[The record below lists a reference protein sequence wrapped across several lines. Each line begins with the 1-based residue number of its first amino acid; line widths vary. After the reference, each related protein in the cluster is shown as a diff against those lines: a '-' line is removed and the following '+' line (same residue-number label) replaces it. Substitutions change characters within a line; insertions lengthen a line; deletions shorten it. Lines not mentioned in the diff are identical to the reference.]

1 MSRFS
6 SEQLEKEWKG
16 LLLGAP
22 PQIMPRIQVLISQHA
37 ADMATHFYGYMLQD
51 SVASQFLSHDQVK
64 TRLHGSMQN
73 WLSTIFS
80 IGPQDDL
87 HAAVALQ
94 VKVGEVHARIDL
106 PVHMVLRG
114 ARGLK
119 KRFHELLIASS
130 ELDDHE
136 RSQILQLSFA
146 IIDLA
151 IEIMSQAYSSF
162 HDRNARAEESYRLFS
177 VAQNLAT
184 EREKQRAALLD
195 WENQIMFEHAVGQGE
210 AVLPALGAS
219 EFGLWFRHKGAHAFQ
234 GTVETNEILESIEHI
249 DNVLV
254 PRFDPKVMSSREAR
268 VLHLRELH
276 QQTKA
281 IAFHLDNLF
290 EQHNEL
296 EAGRDVLTRLLSRKY
311 LSVVLNKEVQYA
323 RRSGTVF
330 AVAEL
335 DIDYFKRI
343 NDQHGHE
350 AGDAVLQQVAVILS
364 NSTRGGD
371 YVFRLGGEE
380 FLIVLVDVTHDG
392 ALRMVQSLR
401 QKIQDETFQLP
412 QGLTT
417 KLSVS
422 MGLAFYNG
430 HPDYKQ
436 ILRRADAA
444 LYDAKTQGRN
454 QVTVAAD

>member
-6 SEQLEKEWKG
+6 SEQLEKEWKS

-22 PQIMPRIQVLISQHA
+22 PGVMARIQWLISQHA
-37 ADMATHFYGYMLQD
+37 GEMATHFYTYMLQD
-51 SVASQFLSHDQVK
+51 PVASQFLSHDQVK

-73 WLSTIFS
+73 WLSTIFA

-87 HAAVALQ
+87 QAVVALQ
-94 VKVGEVHARIDL
+94 IKVGEVHARIDL
-106 PVHMVLRG
+106 PVHVVLRG

-119 KRFHELLIASS
+119 NRFHEVLNATS
-130 ELDDHE
+130 ELEDSK
-136 RSQILQLSFA
+136 RSQILQLSFS

-195 WENQIMFEHAVGQGE
+195 WENQIMFEHAVGQGGT
-210 AVLPALGAS
+210 VLPALGAS

-234 GTVETNEILESIEHI
+234 GTVETDEILESIKHI
-249 DNVLV
+249 DNVLLQ
-254 PRFDPKVMSSREAR
+254 RFDPKAMPNRQTQ
-268 VLHLRELH
+268 VLNLRELH
-276 QQTKA
+276 EQTKA

-330 AVAEL
+330 AVAAL

-343 NDQHGHE
+343 NDQNGHE
-350 AGDAVLQQVAVILS
+350 AGDAVLQQVAAILN

-380 FLIVLVDVTHDG
+380 FLIVLVDVKPDG

-401 QKIQDETFQLP
+401 QKIQNEVFRLP
-412 QGLTT
+412 QGLTAS
-417 KLSVS
+417 LSVS

-430 HPDYKQ
+430 HPDHHQ
-436 ILRRADAA
+436 ILRRADTA
-444 LYDAKTQGRN
+444 LYDAKVQGRN
-454 QVTVAAD
+454 RVIVASG